1 MKKLLLMVLFL
12 IIWVNGVIALSI
24 AREHFIVYNLS
35 GKDIIINFEPPVKPT
50 EVGLWQYYILD
61 IAGVPVV
68 VHDPLFGHTVL
79 ASNRKI
85 GCVDY
90 LPDTMLL
97 DDNDYYEKLGAIPIL
112 DKLNA
117 IFKSFT
123 ITDLEG
129 NVLVTLPDI
138 KEEDIIKE
146 QISPGSLSLNYV
158 YVITEQR

>member
-1 MKKLLLMVLFL
+1 MKKILFIGLFL
-12 IIWVNGVIALSI
+12 GICLSGVIALSM

-61 IAGVPVV
+61 IAGVPVSV
-68 VHDPLFGHTVL
+68 QDPLFGHTVL
-79 ASNRKI
+79 APNRKI
-85 GCVDY
+85 KCVDY
-90 LPDTMLL
+90 LPYTTLL

-117 IFKSFT
+117 IFRSFI

-129 NVLVTLPDI
+129 NVLVALPDI
-138 KEEDIIKE
+138 KEENIIKE

-158 YVITEQR
+158 YVITGQ